1 MDDGKEWAA
10 GHSSGVYGVG
20 RRTEAWAEVLAQD
33 AWERVKT
40 SHPPFEGLCS

>member
-1 MDDGKEWAA
+1 MAEWAA

-20 RRTEAWAEVLAQD
+20 RGTETWAEVLARD
-33 AWERVKT
+33 AWDMAKT